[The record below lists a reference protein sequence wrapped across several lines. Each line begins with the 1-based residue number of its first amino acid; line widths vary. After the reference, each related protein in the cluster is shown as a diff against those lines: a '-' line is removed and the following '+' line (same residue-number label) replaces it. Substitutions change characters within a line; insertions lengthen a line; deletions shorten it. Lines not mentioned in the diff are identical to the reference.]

1 MYFDEIVRLVKT
13 NTQYKIFADDSYL
26 YLLYKN
32 FIVKK
37 KISKYD
43 RIDYPYFS
51 KNYIDNVFK
60 TSIKGLYEPLKLL
73 LAKDMLYKTSVYL
86 HYNTLLIDLG
96 HLVIRKKVNI
106 NIDYYVDINP
116 LLLNLIIENN
126 LETIK
131 YSINDYLTFII
142 NDIELI
148 NRISFYNYEID
159 KYFDVF
165 NTNNYNKKVLI
176 KNTSLNPTIKI
187 GDKYLITNG
196 ITEYLGKEFTAYTNH
211 VKVCVRNNNLDYIF
225 LLS

>member
-1 MYFDEIVRLVKT
+1 MYFDEIVKLVKS
-13 NTQYKIFADDSYL
+13 NTVYKILVDDSYL

-32 FIVKK
+32 YIVKK
-37 KISKYD
+37 KITKFD
-43 RIDYPYFS
+43 KTDYPYYS
-51 KNYIDNVFK
+51 KNYIDSIYK

-73 LAKDMLYKTSVYL
+73 LKNDMLYKTSVYL
-86 HYNTLLIDLG
+86 YKNILLIDIG
-96 HLVIRKKVNI
+96 YLVIRKKVNI

-148 NRISFYNYEID
+148 NRISFYNYEIQ

-176 KNTSLNPTIKI
+176 KNTNLNPTIKLK
-187 GDKYLITNG
+187 DKYLITNG
-196 ITEYLGKEFTAYTNH
+196 ITDYLGKEFIAYINTS
-211 VKVCVRNNNLDYIF
+211 KVCVRKNNIDYIF